1 MAIALELRN
10 VKKTYEAGKVK
21 VPVLH
26 GISLKVEKGDFIS
39 IMGPSGS
46 GKSTLLNMIGCLD
59 TVTSG
64 KVIIS
69 GKDAS
74 MMGEDE
80 LALIRRERIGF
91 IFQQYNLLPRM
102 TALENVMFPMW
113 LKGVPKDEREE
124 KAMEL
129 LRLVGLEHRVSHTPS
144 EMSGGEKQRVAIA
157 RALANDPAFILA
169 DEPTG
174 NLDSKTG
181 RDIMDLLE
189 RLHEEK
195 NMTLVIVTHEKELG
209 DEAHKRIKIRDGL
222 IEEIIV
228 RKRGYK

>member
-1 MAIALELRN
+1 MAVALELRN

-69 GKDAS
+69 GKDTS
-74 MMGEDE
+74 KMGEDE
-80 LALIRRERIGF
+80 LARIRRERIGF

-113 LKGVPKDEREE
+113 LKGVPKEERDGR
-124 KAMEL
+124 AREL
-129 LRLVGLEHRVSHTPS
+129 LRLVGLEHRVSHTPA

-174 NLDSKTG
+174 NLDSRTG
-181 RDIMDLLE
+181 RAIINLLE

-195 NMTLVIVTHEKELG
+195 SMSLIMVTHEKELAQ
-209 DEAHKRIKIRDGL
+209 EAHKQIKIRDGL

>member
-1 MAIALELRN
+1 MAVALELRN

-59 TVTSG
+59 TVSSG
-64 KVIIS
+64 KVIIA
-69 GKDAS
+69 GRDTS

-80 LALIRRERIGF
+80 LARIRRERIGF

-129 LRLVGLEHRVSHTPS
+129 LRLVGLEHRVSHTPA

-157 RALANDPAFILA
+157 RALANDPAFVLA

-181 RDIMDLLE
+181 RDVMDLLE

-195 NMTLVIVTHEKELG
+195 SMSLIMVTHEKELAQ
-209 DEAHKRIKIRDGL
+209 EAHKQIKIRDGL